1 MFLLIIYFSFEVI
14 PITQLIR
21 NIIVVIEPQI
31 LRKIILLTM
40 YPVTNHQ
47 NVIGN
52 NTVNIVK
59 NSMNRYT
66 NPSTDS
72 LIFILSDIKFY
83 FYIITI

>member
-1 MFLLIIYFSFEVI
+1 MFLLIIYFSFGVI

-52 NTVNIVK
+52 NTANIVK

-83 FYIITI
+83 FYSITI